1 MATLVVFHAHPDDE
15 AIATGGT
22 MALAADAGHRVVLV
36 LATRGELGQVAPGV
50 LAEGETL
57 GDRRVAEQTEAAAIL
72 GVQRVEWLGY
82 HDSGMVGTPENDNPR
97 CFWRAGVDEAA
108 GRLAAIL
115 RDEQPDALTVYDEH
129 GVYGH
134 PDHLQVHRVGVRAAE
149 LAGVGRVF
157 ESTINRDDFVLLW
170 ERAAKAGLLDPPQ
183 TEGVDETIGLPADD
197 ITHFVDVAGVL
208 DRKRAAMV
216 AHATQITAESAFLA
230 MPAEYFAAF
239 FGVEHY
245 RLRGAPPGARGTS
258 IL

>member
-22 MALAADAGHRVVLV
+22 MALSADAGHRVVLV
-36 LATRGELGQVAPGV
+36 VATRGELGQVAPGV

-57 GDRRVAEQTEAAAIL
+57 GDRRVAEQAAAAAIL

-82 HDSGMVGTPENDNPR
+82 QDSGMVGTPENDDAR
-97 CFWRAGVDEAA
+97 CFWQADVEEAA

-115 RDEQPDALTVYDEH
+115 REERADVLTVYDEH

-134 PDHLQVHRVGVRAAE
+134 PDHVQVHRVGVRAAE
-149 LAGVGRVF
+149 LAGVKSVF
-157 ESTINRDDFVLLW
+157 ESTINRDQFVLLW
-170 ERAAKAGLLDPPQ
+170 EQAAKAGGLDPPD
-183 TEGVDETIGLPADD
+183 TEGVDETIGLPARD
-197 ITHFVDVAGVL
+197 ITHFVDVAGAL
-208 DRKRAAMV
+208 DRKRAAMA
-216 AHATQITAESAFLA
+216 AHATQITAESVFLA
-230 MPAEYFAAF
+230 MPAESFASF

-245 RLRGAPPGARGTS
+245 RLRGAPPGTRGTS